1 MTESLGSK
9 SFVKLNMK
17 DFLAEKDLGLEIYN
31 TRNDSKLHFSWLR
44 DVVFV
49 TSTKHVKLFIEE
61 HVKYFSVTLDKVT
74 VQRNSYSYYELF
86 LL

>member
-1 MTESLGSK
+1 
-9 SFVKLNMK
+9 MK

-31 TRNDSKLHFSWLR
+31 TRNDSKPHFLWLR

-49 TSTKHVKLFIEE
+49 TLTKHVKLFFEK
-61 HVKYFSVTLDKVT
+61 HVKYFSVTLNTVI
-74 VQRNSYSYYELF
+74 VQRNSHSYYELF